1 MTNDEFIMPFGGDPV
16 NYAEDQRSPADLQK
30 FLSLPSARAILM
42 FKGRVGIGDKGRLH
56 RIHPSEL
63 IGHNLYEPG
72 PIFLG
77 LEGERPLFAASLQ
90 DPAEF
95 MPEENFIDLRLG
107 GGQLHPED
115 LAIAGRARSLFDWHR
130 THRYCANCGGGSV
143 ADDGGAKR
151 TCPHCETEHFP
162 RVNPVVIV
170 LVTYEDKTLLGRGP
184 GWPDGAMSTLAGF
197 VSPGETI
204 EEAAKREI
212 FEEAGIDTDNYTYLF
227 SQPWPFPCQLMIGL
241 SCTAKSDKLSIN
253 KAELEEAKWYS
264 RDEVAAVMNKTG
276 NGFLRPP
283 RVTIAHQLLKHWLQ
297 S

>member
-1 MTNDEFIMPFGGDPV
+1 M
-16 NYAEDQRSPADLQK
+16 
-30 FLSLPSARAILM
+30 
-42 FKGRVGIGDKGRLH
+42 
-56 RIHPSEL
+56 
-63 IGHNLYEPG
+63 
-72 PIFLG
+72 
-77 LEGERPLFAASLQ
+77 
-90 DPAEF
+90 
-95 MPEENFIDLRLG
+95 
-107 GGQLHPED
+107 
-115 LAIAGRARSLFDWHR
+115 
-130 THRYCANCGGGSV
+130 

-170 LVTYEDKTLLGRGP
+170 LVTHEDKTLLGRGP

-212 FEEAGIDTDNYTYLF
+212 LEEVGIDTDNYTYLF
-227 SQPWPFPCQLMIGL
+227 SQPWPYPSQLMIGL

-253 KAELEEAKWYS
+253 KVELEDAKWYS

-276 NGFLRPP
+276 DAFLRPP
-283 RVTIAHQLLKHWLQ
+283 RVTIAHQLLTHWLQ